1 MKKKKILVIGIILA
15 LLIML
20 VPIPMKLKG
29 GGSIEY
35 RALLYSITKVH
46 RLNMES
52 ATGYEDG
59 IEIRILGMKIYNNV
73 EFDIYVEAEGK

>member
-1 MKKKKILVIGIILA
+1 MKKKKILVIGIILV

-20 VPIPMKLKG
+20 VPIPMKLKD

-35 RALLYSITKVH
+35 RSLLYSITKVH
-46 RLNMES
+46 RHKMDS

-59 IEIRILGMKIYNNV
+59 IEIKILGMLIYNNV
-73 EFDIYVEAEGK
+73 EFDIYVDAEEK